1 MVKSIALPSPNL
13 VTERGVYA
21 YGHSV
26 PFLPGYTIPYMP
38 GKIEY
43 MQINKFYE

>member
-13 VTERGVYA
+13 VTERGYA